1 MNDLNTIL
9 HQVNKQRL
17 VLKEHKWVRVEE
29 LYHEHALPG
38 SVVRESDD
46 IYETRKNYTSFR
58 KIKNQLQKK
67 KPSRKTRQQ
76 RVADKTILLADRL
89 SKGYK

>member
-17 VLKEHKWVRVEE
+17 VLKENKWVKVEE
-29 LYHEHALPG
+29 LYSEHTL
-38 SVVRESDD
+38 SDVVVKKTDD
-46 IYETRKNYTSFR
+46 IEEPRTNYTSFK

-89 SKGYK
+89 FKGYK

>member
-29 LYHEHALPG
+29 LYQEHSLPG

-46 IYETRKNYTSFR
+46 VYETRKNYTSFR

-89 SKGYK
+89 FKGYK

>member
-17 VLKEHKWVRVEE
+17 VLKENKWVRVEE
-29 LYHEHALPG
+29 LYQEHSLPDV
-38 SVVRESDD
+38 VVRESTDV
-46 IYETRKNYTSFR
+46 YETRKNYTSFR

-89 SKGYK
+89 FKGYK

>member
-9 HQVNKQRL
+9 HQVNKKRF
-17 VLKEHKWVRVEE
+17 VLKECNWVTVEQ
-29 LYHEHALPG
+29 LYPEHSLPG
-38 SVVRESDD
+38 SVVRETDH
-46 IYETRKNYTSFR
+46 IYETRKNYTSFN

-76 RVADKTILLADRL
+76 RVADKTILLSDRL